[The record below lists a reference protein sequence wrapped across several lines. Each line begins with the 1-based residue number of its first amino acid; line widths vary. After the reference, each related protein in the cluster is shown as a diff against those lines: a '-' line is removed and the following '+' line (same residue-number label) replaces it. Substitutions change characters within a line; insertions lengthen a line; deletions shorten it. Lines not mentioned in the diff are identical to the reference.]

1 MKKFLAYACAIA
13 LILGSLQL
21 PHTTAYAI
29 TVVSDAETAV
39 EKNMELF
46 LQKLDETTVDAN
58 FTKDDLENLLFEACE
73 YSADKYTGT
82 GFFVEKFKL
91 VSPTSTKS
99 GYMSAEVSIFQ
110 DDAEE
115 AFEVKKEISLSG
127 ENGSISLD
135 DGNNTSNYD
144 NSNTADTTDAKKDI
158 AAAKHA
164 ISQAIWDFDVSND
177 TTANDILNMAKTAVG
192 SSNVTVTLDD
202 GNFTLIKASTT
213 VGGSLSAT
221 LSLACG
227 GVEDAVSV
235 GKTVPLAVTANS
247 IAIDEDRHLVSEAIS
262 DIIFTNRTTEE
273 DVLAVI
279 KNAVKNGSEVSIKSF
294 NKTKATFNENG
305 DVIMYVTMTLA
316 EESREIRSQD
326 KIDMLVRN
334 IPSDKISVNKEEW
347 EIIRITNVER
357 NKIGRHLLTMIEP
370 LQQACNIREVEL
382 AESFSHTRPNGKN
395 PFSAIENFQYST
407 GGENIYR
414 CDSRTMAVSGERAMT
429 SWMNSDGH
437 RENLLKPGYTY
448 IGTGTYDNEV
458 TGTALQLFAG
468 VPYYITSIVT
478 ASGKTNYID
487 EDEMQK
493 DYLICSTENGL
504 TSYVPLD
511 ISYMTKTDMGYTLDL
526 YATNPIYLT
535 VDGSNTADQAPQT
548 AVGSFSDVHSTD
560 YFADAVKWA
569 VDRSITQGTSATTF
583 SPDENCTRA
592 QILTFLWRA
601 VGSPKAD
608 AANPFADVS
617 TNDYYYDAAI
627 WAYQKGMVSGGSFD
641 GDTPCTRASTVMYL
655 WKNADS
661 PAYDNTGKFTD
672 VSANSEYSTAVAWA
686 VANGVTSG
694 VSDTEF
700 APDEICS
707 RGQIVTFLKRALD

>member
-99 GYMSAEVSIFQ
+99 GYMSVEVSIFQ

-213 VGGSLSAT
+213 VEGSLSAT
-221 LSLACG
+221 LSLTCG

-247 IAIDEDRHLVSEAIS
+247 IAID
-262 DIIFTNRTTEE
+262 
-273 DVLAVI
+273 
-279 KNAVKNGSEVSIKSF
+279 
-294 NKTKATFNENG
+294 
-305 DVIMYVTMTLA
+305 
-316 EESREIRSQD
+316 
-326 KIDMLVRN
+326 
-334 IPSDKISVNKEEW
+334 
-347 EIIRITNVER
+347 
-357 NKIGRHLLTMIEP
+357 
-370 LQQACNIREVEL
+370 
-382 AESFSHTRPNGKN
+382 
-395 PFSAIENFQYST
+395 
-407 GGENIYR
+407 
-414 CDSRTMAVSGERAMT
+414 
-429 SWMNSDGH
+429 
-437 RENLLKPGYTY
+437 
-448 IGTGTYDNEV
+448 
-458 TGTALQLFAG
+458 
-468 VPYYITSIVT
+468 
-478 ASGKTNYID
+478 
-487 EDEMQK
+487 
-493 DYLICSTENGL
+493 
-504 TSYVPLD
+504 
-511 ISYMTKTDMGYTLDL
+511 
-526 YATNPIYLT
+526 
-535 VDGSNTADQAPQT
+535 
-548 AVGSFSDVHSTD
+548 
-560 YFADAVKWA
+560 
-569 VDRSITQGTSATTF
+569 
-583 SPDENCTRA
+583 
-592 QILTFLWRA
+592 
-601 VGSPKAD
+601 
-608 AANPFADVS
+608 
-617 TNDYYYDAAI
+617 
-627 WAYQKGMVSGGSFD
+627 
-641 GDTPCTRASTVMYL
+641 
-655 WKNADS
+655 
-661 PAYDNTGKFTD
+661 
-672 VSANSEYSTAVAWA
+672 
-686 VANGVTSG
+686 
-694 VSDTEF
+694 
-700 APDEICS
+700 
-707 RGQIVTFLKRALD
+707 